1 MNEKSTGYNY
11 LTISAIIDVI
21 LALASLILVVI
32 LQKESSSELY
42 QSIGISAKEG
52 LLGLVGFYI
61 LLILHAINAAVAFM
75 TRNKPEA
82 WKTPYILATIMVVL
96 VFLTTNW
103 SVMNIINVA
112 IPLIP
117 PCFMISGAIMNKKQM
132 QEQ

>member
-1 MNEKSTGYNY
+1 MNKKSKGYNY

-82 WKTPYILATIMVVL
+82 WKTPYILGTIMVVL

-103 SVMNIINVA
+103 SVMNIINVV
-112 IPLIP
+112 
-117 PCFMISGAIMNKKQM
+117 ISGAIMNKKQM